1 MLTTVTARVVGQRLR
16 FWQSPVWRRLRGTSL
31 LENADFPP
39 RKAESAHEGGVRVL
53 Y

>member
-1 MLTTVTARVVGQRLR
+1 MGGDCG
-16 FWQSPVWRRLRGTSL
+16 GTDL

-39 RKAESAHEGGVRVL
+39 HKAESAHEGGVRVL